1 MAAKINQPVKRLAVD
16 ARPKPPADMDI
27 GRGLARFGVTVDA
40 IMKANGITNANLIK
54 VGQVL
59 VIP

>member
-1 MAAKINQPVKRLAVD
+1 VTTTALMTANKI
-16 ARPKPPADMDI
+16 I
-27 GRGLARFGVTVDA
+27 
-40 IMKANGITNANLIK
+40 NANLIK

>member
-1 MAAKINQPVKRLAVD
+1 MPTTRTYKVVAGDTLTKIA
-16 ARPKPPADMDI
+16 
-27 GRGLARFGVTVDA
+27 ARFGVTVDA